1 MKKHLFNL
9 VAVAI
14 LLMTVLSACKK
25 DPKGSGGGGG
35 SSYVIDAKNIIGETN
50 GIDHV
55 NAFIYWDT
63 EDDWGEY
70 EVGTSPFIDN
80 GFTINLPATLPSEY
94 LDFAYN
100 IFDDEVLVVSD
111 RNAKM
116 SEIVEILAYNIEKEE
131 VGEVFLYDENDYM
144 YCEAAYIYADR
155 NFTMKGTEVD
165 GSYTCICDCNFR
177 TGWNLVYYQC
187 DYRQAEIKLTTQKPA
202 NANLQWYYENW
213 GWDDSPKPA
222 KQSKLFS
229 RLGKTASY

>member
-1 MKKHLFNL
+1 MKKHFFNL

-14 LLMTVLSACKK
+14 LLMTVLAACKK

-35 SSYVIDAKNIIGETN
+35 YVIEAKNVLYATDD
-50 GIDHV
+50 IDHV
-55 NAFIYWDT
+55 KAFVYYEL
-63 EDDWGEY
+63 EDDDWEDC
-70 EVGTSPFIDN
+70 EVGTAPFIDN

-165 GSYTCICDCNFR
+165 GSYTHICDCDFR
-177 TGWNLVYYQC
+177 TGWNLVYYRC
-187 DYRQAEIKLTTQKPA
+187 DNLRAEEKLTTQKPA
-202 NANLQWYYENW
+202 DVNLQWYYENW
-213 GWDDSPKPA
+213 GWEDSPKPA

-229 RLGKTASY
+229 RLGKTSY